1 MVYSTDLTDF
11 EWEII
16 EPLLPKK
23 KTTRPP
29 LWSKRQILNGIFYQ
43 LKNGCNWSDLPKDL
57 PPYSTVFWHYK
68 QWRAEGVI
76 KQIMN
81 ELHQQIRLSRKKN
94 TQWTTLMM
102 IDSQAVKNTCN
113 ASIES
118 KGFCFYKATNGIK
131 RHLAVDSLG
140 FPFFTYCTKANIT
153 DDRGLIEMFTINIDY
168 FKSKPAELPLT
179 TILLDHGY
187 HPQKIEEELK
197 KIYPDIM
204 TKIKFQLSAKPSKKE
219 KEKQGKS
226 GFVPVKARWVIE
238 RSNSW
243 MERCKSLV
251 KNFERTLAH
260 ATTKI
265 NLCFVR
271 LMLKRLAI
279 TKWHVR
285 AHALL

>member
-1 MVYSTDLTDF
+1 MPYSSSLTDR

-23 KTTRPP
+23 KRTKPP
-29 LWSKRQILNGIFYQ
+29 TWSKREILDGIFYQ
-43 LKNGCNWSDLPKDL
+43 LKNGCNWGDLPKDL

-68 QWRAEGVI
+68 QWRAGGVI
-76 KQIMN
+76 DEIMKT
-81 ELHQQIRLSRKKN
+81 LHQQVRKQLKKKP
-94 TQWTTLMM
+94 QWTTLIM

-113 ASIES
+113 ASKSS

-140 FPFFTYCTKANIT
+140 WPFFTHCTQANIS
-153 DDRGLIEMFTINIDY
+153 DDQGLIEMLTINIDY
-168 FKSKPAELPLT
+168 FKDKPAELPLT
-179 TILLDHGY
+179 TILLDNGY
-187 HPQKIEEELK
+187 HPSQIEEELK
-197 KIYPDIM
+197 KIYPKIM
-204 TKIKFQLSAKPSKKE
+204 TKIRFELSPKPSKTE

-260 ATTKI
+260 ATTKL
-265 NLCFVR
+265 NLCFVK
-271 LMLKRLAI
+271 LMLKRVA
-279 TKWHVR
+279 
-285 AHALL
+285 ASS